1 MTDEEISELL
11 ALFRSRAEPLGV
23 VVHQGDHAT
32 LAREFVAWAADA
44 EAPFAIIAEELRE
57 RFPAFCDA
65 VADLG
70 MAQVAPESPQQ
81 LRDSALGVSIARAG
95 IAETGSAL
103 MAEPTLADRSIGM
116 LPRAQAIVIPTR
128 ALLPSLD
135 EAAPILKAL
144 ALAPGRNMVTLVTGP
159 SRTADIER
167 VLTVG
172 VQGPGRVM
180 ILFADDLNP
189 VET

>member
-1 MTDEEISELL
+1 MTAEQLSELI

-23 VVHQGDHAT
+23 VVHQGDHAA
-32 LAREFVAWAADA
+32 LARDFVAWAADA
-44 EAPFAIIAEELRE
+44 DAPFAIVAEELRE
-57 RFPAFCDA
+57 RYAAFCDLLA
-65 VADLG
+65 ELGVA
-70 MAQVAPESPQQ
+70 QTAPESPEQM
-81 LRDSALGVSIARAG
+81 RDSALGISIARAG

-103 MAEPTLADRSIGM
+103 MAEPTLADRSVGM

-135 EAAPILKAL
+135 EAAPILRAL

-180 ILFADDLNP
+180 ILFADDLDP
-189 VET
+189 VEM

>member
-1 MTDEEISELL
+1 MTDDQLGELL
-11 ALFRSRAEPLGV
+11 ALFRARSEPLGV
-23 VVHQGDHAT
+23 VVHQGDHAA
-32 LAREFVAWAADA
+32 LAREFVAWAANADA
-44 EAPFAIIAEELRE
+44 PYAIVAEELRK
-57 RFPAFCDA
+57 RYPAFCDA
-65 VADLG
+65 LVELG
-70 MAQVAPESPQQ
+70 ISQVAPESPAQM
-81 LRDSALGVSIARAG
+81 RDSALGIGIARAG

-116 LPRAQAIVIPTR
+116 LPRAQAIVIPTQ

-135 EAAPILKAL
+135 EAAPILRAL

-172 VQGPGRVM
+172 VQGPGRIM
-180 ILFADDLNP
+180 ILFADDLDP
-189 VET
+189 VEM

>member
-1 MTDEEISELL
+1 
-11 ALFRSRAEPLGV
+11 V
-23 VVHQGDHAT
+23 VVHQGDHAA
-32 LAREFVAWAADA
+32 LAREFVAWATDAD
-44 EAPFAIIAEELRE
+44 APFAIVAEELRE
-57 RFPAFCDA
+57 QYPAFCEA
-65 VADLG
+65 LAETRV
-70 MAQVAPESPQQ
+70 AQVAPESPAQM
-81 LRDSALGVSIARAG
+81 RDSALGVSIALAG

-103 MAEPTLADRSIGM
+103 MAEPTLADRSVGM

-128 ALLPSLD
+128 TLLPSLD
-135 EAAPILKAL
+135 EAAPILRAL

-180 ILFADDLNP
+180 ILFADDLDP
-189 VET
+189 AEM

>member
-1 MTDEEISELL
+1 VTDEQIAELL
-11 ALFRSRAEPLGV
+11 SLFRTRAEPLGV
-23 VVHQGDHAT
+23 VVHQGDHVT
-32 LAREFVAWAADA
+32 LAREFVAWATDAD
-44 EAPFAIIAEELRE
+44 APFAFVAEELRG
-57 RFPAFCDA
+57 RYPLFCA
-65 VADLG
+65 ALTELG
-70 MAQVAPESPQQ
+70 IAQVSPEGPEQM
-81 LRDSALGVSIARAG
+81 RDSALGVSLAHAA

-103 MAEPTLADRSIGM
+103 MAESTLADRSVGL
-116 LPRAQAIVIPTR
+116 LPRNQAIVIPTR

-135 EAAPILKAL
+135 EAAPILRAL

-180 ILFADDLNP
+180 ILFADDLDP
-189 VET
+189 VES

>member
-1 MTDEEISELL
+1 MTDNQTSELL

-32 LAREFVAWAADA
+32 LAREFVVWAAEA
-44 EAPFAIIAEELRE
+44 GAPFAIVAEELRE
-57 RFPAFCDA
+57 RYPTFCDA
-65 VADLG
+65 VAALG
-70 MAQVAPESPQQ
+70 ITQVAPESPAQM
-81 LRDSALGVSIARAG
+81 RDSALGVGIAHAA

-128 ALLPSLD
+128 ALMPSLD
-135 EAAPILKAL
+135 EAAPILRAL

-172 VQGPGRVM
+172 VQGPGRIL
-180 ILFADDLNP
+180 ILFADNLDP
-189 VET
+189 VEM

>member
-1 MTDEEISELL
+1 VTDDQLAELL
-11 ALFRSRAEPLGV
+11 ELFRSRAEPLGV
-23 VVHQGDHAT
+23 VVHQGDHAA
-32 LAREFVAWAADA
+32 LARQFVAWSA
-44 EAPFAIIAEELRE
+44 EANAPFAIVAEELRE
-57 RFPAFCDA
+57 RYPAFCDA
-65 VADLG
+65 LAGLG
-70 MAQVAPESPQQ
+70 VAQVAPESPEQM
-81 LRDSALGVSIARAG
+81 RDSALGLSIARAAV
-95 IAETGSAL
+95 AETGSAL

-116 LPRAQAIVIPTR
+116 LPRAQAIVIPTQ

-135 EAAPILKAL
+135 EAAPILRAL

-180 ILFADDLNP
+180 ILFADDLDP
-189 VET
+189 VEM

>member
-1 MTDEEISELL
+1 VTDEQRGELL
-11 ALFRSRAEPLGV
+11 TLFRSRAEPLGV
-23 VVHQGDHAT
+23 VVHQGDHAA

-44 EAPFAIIAEELRE
+44 DEPVVIVAEELRA
-57 RFPAFCDA
+57 RYPAFCDA

-70 MAQVAPESPQQ
+70 LSFLAPQGPDQM
-81 LRDSALGVSIARAG
+81 RDAELGIGIARAG
-95 IAETGSAL
+95 VAETGSAL
-103 MAEPTLADRSIGM
+103 MAEDTLPDRSIGM
-116 LPRAQAIVIPTR
+116 LPRAQAIVIPTG

-135 EAAPILKAL
+135 EAAPILRSL

-172 VQGPGRVM
+172 VQGPGRIM
-180 ILFADDLNP
+180 ILFADDLEP

>member
-1 MTDEEISELL
+1 M
-11 ALFRSRAEPLGV
+11 
-23 VVHQGDHAT
+23 VVHQGDHAA
-32 LAREFVAWAADA
+32 LAREFVAWSAEA

-57 RFPAFCDA
+57 RYPAFCEDLDELG
-65 VADLG
+65 VAR
-70 MAQVAPESPQQ
+70 VVPESPEQM
-81 LRDSALGVSIARAG
+81 RDSALGVSIALAG

-103 MAEPTLADRSIGM
+103 MAEPTLADRSVGM

-135 EAAPILKAL
+135 EAAPILRAL

-180 ILFADDLNP
+180 ILFADDLDP
-189 VET
+189 VEM

>member
-1 MTDEEISELL
+1 MTEEEIGELL
-11 ALFRSRAEPLGV
+11 TLFRSRAEPLGV

-44 EAPFAIIAEELRE
+44 EAPFAVMAEELRE
-57 RFPAFCDA
+57 RYPNFCDA
-65 VADLG
+65 VAELG
-70 MAQVAPESPQQ
+70 VDQVAPESPQQ

-103 MAEPTLADRSIGM
+103 MAERTLADRSVGM

-180 ILFADDLNP
+180 ILFADDLDP